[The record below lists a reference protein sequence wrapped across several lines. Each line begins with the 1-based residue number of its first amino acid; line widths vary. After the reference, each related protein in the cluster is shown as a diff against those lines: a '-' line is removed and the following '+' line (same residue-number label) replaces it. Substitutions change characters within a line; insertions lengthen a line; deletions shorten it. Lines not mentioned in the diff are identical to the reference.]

1 MKQSLQSLA
10 DARLAPEWRQT
21 VKTYDDAA
29 SALGWDAALDVPIC
43 CGRPVEV
50 TAMLGSAYKA
60 TCPACDRFVFDI
72 TGPEF
77 TGSAVAFV
85 DADKFDVEDRAR
97 WVCGDRDGPLPRTQ
111 AASDL
116 VSSFGGK

>member
-43 CGRPVEV
+43 CGRPAAWPNPEGD
-50 TAMLGSAYKA
+50 GSKQ
-60 TCPACDRFVFDI
+60 DR
-72 TGPEF
+72 E
-77 TGSAVAFV
+77 A
-85 DADKFDVEDRAR
+85 
-97 WVCGDRDGPLPRTQ
+97 
-111 AASDL
+111 
-116 VSSFGGK
+116 